1 MGKNIFGLEPAF
13 KTLSGVPLRLCQEF
27 ERFFSDFFAIFS
39 VLSFSSFC
47 KK

>member
-1 MGKNIFGLEPAF
+1 MGKNIFGRVPALS
-13 KTLSGVPLRLCQEF
+13 KLSGVPLRLCQEF